1 MRAAE
6 LASLAPWAERAEA
19 TYVARA
25 LARAAPSPLPLPGSW
40 SAAARAVAPA
50 AVACAVAARYLAVGT
65 PRSLAVLS
73 EDPERAHLLALA
85 HQVWHRPTE
94 LRWAVTSGAEEL
106 VRVRGGREVPIAEAL
121 TADVVCVD
129 LPLPLGLAQVRRG
142 SHLALVRGSAE
153 PALLERATCAGERAG
168 GAVSVTIGE
177 LAAGLRDGRQLDELT
192 LLLLADELAIARSA
206 LDG

>member
-25 LARAAPSPLPLPGSW
+25 LGRPAPSPLPLPESW
-40 SAAARAVAPA
+40 AEPARAVAPA

-65 PRSLAVLS
+65 PRSLGVIS
-73 EDPERAHLLALA
+73 DDPERAHVLALA
-85 HQVWHRPTE
+85 HQVWHRPAE
-94 LRWAVTSGAEEL
+94 LRWAVAGGEEEL
-106 VRVRGGREVPIAEAL
+106 VRVRGGRAVQLAEAL
-121 TADVVCVD
+121 TADIVCVD
-129 LPLPLGLAQVRRG
+129 LPLVIGVSQVRRG

-153 PALLERATCAGERAG
+153 PALLERAMCSGEREG
-168 GAVSVTIGE
+168 LTIGE

-192 LLLLADELAIARSA
+192 LLLLGEELEIARSA
-206 LDG
+206 LAG